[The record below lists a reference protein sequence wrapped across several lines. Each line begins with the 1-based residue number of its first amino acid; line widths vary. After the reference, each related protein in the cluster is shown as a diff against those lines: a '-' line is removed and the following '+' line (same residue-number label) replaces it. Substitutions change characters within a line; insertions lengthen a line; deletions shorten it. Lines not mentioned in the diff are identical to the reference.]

1 MSVCSLPNLT
11 LPLLL
16 PACPSLP
23 PLSLSPSLSYTVYR
37 NATTQATLSVFRSRG
52 SREGEKESIKTQSQ
66 SQSASSCAFSFMSD
80 VKYSQEGVCGGRG
93 GRGVPPRGTQY
104 AEYSNW
110 HSHSSSACCCWYSFI
125 SLTERFTLASSE
137 VMRWVIISVVHTP
150 LPPSV
155 RSAVQ
160 RSNVPRVGAACP
172 LPCCASTC
180 LCFCC
185 VCLAWKRFFLI
196 ALDSRPRKG

>member
-16 PACPSLP
+16 AA

-80 VKYSQEGVCGGRG
+80 VKYSQGG
-93 GRGVPPRGTQY
+93 
-104 AEYSNW
+104 
-110 HSHSSSACCCWYSFI
+110 
-125 SLTERFTLASSE
+125 
-137 VMRWVIISVVHTP
+137 
-150 LPPSV
+150 
-155 RSAVQ
+155 
-160 RSNVPRVGAACP
+160 VGAEGKGSTSQRYSVCWVLELALTFVVSLLLLVFIHFTHREIHFGVLWSYAMSHHQRRTHSPPP
-172 LPCCASTC
+172 LRP
-180 LCFCC
+180 LCH
-185 VCLAWKRFFLI
+185 AT
-196 ALDSRPRKG
+196 